1 LLASSQVQFFFLSI
15 EKRKMSIPE
24 LKERLTIGMVLAHY
38 GLQPNAK
45 GMLACPF
52 HADDKPSMKVY
63 TETNTVYCF
72 AGSCRVSS
80 LDVID
85 FVMLKEGC
93 SKHQAILK
101 AKELVGSA
109 GQLPLPIFE
118 AVEPTT
124 DTVSESFAK
133 YLKAMQ
139 SHAQAQSYCT
149 ERGLDW
155 HLSPLGGAG
164 GGIGYKSRKTGD
176 KWARGCIIFPLYNPS
191 GEVVSLYG
199 RAVAGTGHYY
209 QTNRCG
215 LYPSYPDPSTKVLVL
230 CESVIDA
237 ATLGQV
243 LSLGDAPPLEVKG
256 HGGAAVLALYG
267 TNGMTAE
274 HRQAIKGLKDLQ
286 EIVFALDGDEAG
298 RQATRIHAQVLGQ
311 VCPKIKL
318 STLVLPEGEDLNSL
332 AVAHE
337 DKQGLF
343 RELFNQRQVIEV
355 ATTKPVEA
363 VSTSRAGEELDTQN
377 PYHLRFATATA
388 RYAIKGGLRLSSK
401 DLDSMKVTLVVE
413 NEAGLKSRQ
422 KLDLYEDK
430 QVEKISRLVGEK
442 LGLRADL
449 VEIDLQHLTDA
460 LDDYRQTLQ
469 DQEQPHQAVRVQVPV
484 ALRSACLDFLKAP
497 RLLERI
503 NDHIGKSGVA
513 GEQTNRLLLF
523 VVASSYQMPH
533 TLHALIQGASGSGKT
548 RLAKVISELMPPESV
563 KRYTRVTDGSFYNQG
578 EYYFKNKL
586 LCFED
591 IDGLKED
598 ALLAVREL
606 QSNEILIT
614 STSIKDESGSI
625 RGGERIVR
633 GPIASLA
640 CTTKAELYEDNI
652 SRCFVVAVDESREQ
666 SLRIIRYQN
675 DQSAGVIDMKQEQ
688 ETRRFLQHCIRL
700 LEPYEVINPF
710 ANRITLPEEAHKIR
724 RLNELYQS
732 FVRQVTLL
740 HQHQRKREGQGRL
753 ITQVEDLEAACDIL
767 FESIVLKVD
776 ELDGSLR
783 QFFEQ
788 LKTYVRSKSQDYE
801 FDRFEV
807 RGATGVSKTQ
817 QHRYLSQLVQLE
829 YLRQYGF
836 ANRGYRY
843 RIVHWDDMSK
853 VRTDLKAHLQK
864 QLGMLRNANGT
875 PDKAVK
881 RS

>member
-1 LLASSQVQFFFLSI
+1 
-15 EKRKMSIPE
+15 MSILE
-24 LKERLTIGMVLAHY
+24 LKERLSIGMVLAHY

-52 HADDKPSMKVY
+52 HADGKPSMKVY
-63 TETNTVYCF
+63 GETNTVYCF
-72 AGSCRVSS
+72 AGSCGVSS

-85 FVMLKEGC
+85 FVMRKEGC

-101 AKELVGSA
+101 AKEMVGSA
-109 GQLPLPIFE
+109 AQLPLPIFE
-118 AVEPTT
+118 AVEP
-124 DTVSESFAK
+124 VSDSVAECFAK
-133 YLKAMQ
+133 YRKAMQ

-149 ERGLDW
+149 ARGLNW
-155 HLSPLGGAG
+155 NLSPFGGAG
-164 GGIGYKSRKTGD
+164 GGIGYKSRKTVD
-176 KWARGCIIFPLYNPS
+176 KWARGCLIFPLYNEQN
-191 GEVVSLYG
+191 EVVRLYG

-209 QTNRCG
+209 QANRCG
-215 LYPSYPDPSTKVLVL
+215 LYPSYPSPSTKILVL
-230 CESVIDA
+230 CESVIDT
-237 ATLGQV
+237 ATLLQV
-243 LSLGDAPPLEVKG
+243 LPLGEDL
-256 HGGAAVLALYG
+256 GGAEVALLALYG

-274 HRQAIKGLKDLQ
+274 HRQAIKQLKGLQ
-286 EIVFALDGDEAG
+286 EVVFALDGDEAG
-298 RQATRIHAQVLGQ
+298 RQATRIHTQVLGQ
-311 VCPKIKL
+311 VCPGVQL

-343 RELFNQRQVIEV
+343 TELFNQRQVIEV
-355 ATTKPVEA
+355 APPKPVK
-363 VSTSRAGEELDTQN
+363 TGLTPCPRGRAGEGLDTQN

-388 RYAIKGGLRLSSK
+388 QYAIKGGLRWSSK

-430 QVEKISRLVGEK
+430 QVEKVSRVVSEK

-449 VEIDLQHLTDA
+449 VEIDLQHLTDE

-469 DQEQPHQAVRVQVPV
+469 DQEQPKQPVRVQVPAV
-484 ALRSACLDFLKAP
+484 LRSACVDFLKAP

-503 NDHIGKSGVA
+503 NEHIGKSGVA
-513 GEQTNRLLLF
+513 GEELNRLLLF
-523 VVASSYQMPH
+523 VVASSYQMPN

-548 RLAKVISELMPPESV
+548 RLAKVISELMPAEAV
-563 KRYTRVTDGSFYNQG
+563 KRYTRVTDGSFYNQP
-578 EYYFKNKL
+578 EYYFQHKL

-675 DQSAGVIDMKQEQ
+675 DQSAGVIDSRQEQ
-688 ETRRFLQHCIRL
+688 EARSFLQHCIRL
-700 LEPYEVINPF
+700 LEPHEVINPF

-740 HQHQRKREGQGRL
+740 HQHQRKRDGQGRL
-753 ITQVEDLEAACDIL
+753 VTQKEDLEAACDIL

-788 LKTYVRSKSQDYE
+788 LKMYVTTKSQDYE

-807 RGATGVSKTQ
+807 RQAVGVSKTQ

-864 QLGMLRNANGT
+864 QLKSLNGTLRNTTGT
-875 PDKAVK
+875 PTKVL
-881 RS
+881 SPS